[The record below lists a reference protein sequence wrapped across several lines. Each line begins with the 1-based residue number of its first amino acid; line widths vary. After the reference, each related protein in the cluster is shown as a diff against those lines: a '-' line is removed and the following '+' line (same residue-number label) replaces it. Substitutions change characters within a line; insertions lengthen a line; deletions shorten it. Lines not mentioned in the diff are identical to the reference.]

1 VKFKSF
7 LLLIIFFIAAC
18 GPEEDD
24 AGMEITLPV
33 SVQDIKPGPIQEF
46 IQSTASVKAVKQAV
60 LNSEV
65 EGLYRL
71 QKNPQTGKLFAPG
84 DAAAKDQL
92 IIVLENPEHENQ
104 VKIESQK
111 LNLDISRR
119 EYDKQKS
126 LYDKGGVTLRELIN
140 AERTFVEAK
149 YTYENALLQLAKL
162 KFTAP
167 FDGIIVNLPYYT
179 PGGEVPAGQV
189 MAEIMDSK
197 TLYAEVNFPAK
208 EIIRIKPGQKVLVME
223 HSVSGDTL
231 TGWIK
236 DTSPA
241 IDPVSRSFKASVL
254 IDNKDLKFLPGMFVQ
269 LETITASRDSAI
281 VIPKEIIL
289 SKRRGKTV
297 YVVQKGAA
305 FARVISTGLE
315 NDKFVEVIEGLKVEE
330 RLVIKGFETLRHK
343 SKVKIVK

>member
-1 VKFKSF
+1 MKLKSF
-7 LLLIIFFIAAC
+7 LLLLTLFIMAC
-18 GPEEDD
+18 GPDQDD
-24 AGMEITLPV
+24 TNLEITLPV
-33 SVQDIKPGPIQEF
+33 SVQDIKPGAIQEF

-65 EGLYRL
+65 NGLYRL
-71 QKNPQTGKLFAPG
+71 QKNPDTGKLFAPG
-84 DAAAKDQL
+84 DLVKEGRL
-92 IIVLENPEHENQ
+92 IILLENQEHENQ

-140 AERTFVEAK
+140 AERTFVDAK

-167 FDGIIVNLPYYT
+167 FDGIIVDLPYYT
-179 PGGEVPAGQV
+179 PGGELAAGLL
-189 MAEIMDSK
+189 MAEIMDYQ
-197 TLYAEVNFPAK
+197 TMYAEVNFPAK
-208 EIIRIKPGQKVLVME
+208 EIDKIKTGQKVLVME
-223 HSVSGDTL
+223 HSVSDDTL

-236 DTSPA
+236 DTAPA
-241 IDPVSRSFKASVL
+241 IDPVSRSFKSSVL
-254 IDNKDLKFLPGMFVQ
+254 IDNKNLKFRPGMFVQ
-269 LETITASRDSAI
+269 LETIIASKDSAI
-281 VIPKEIIL
+281 VIPKDIIL

-305 FARVISTGLE
+305 FERVISTGLE
-315 NDKFVEVIEGLKVEE
+315 NDKFVEVIEGLKLEE
-330 RLVIKGFETLRHK
+330 RLVVKGFETLRNH

>member
-1 VKFKSF
+1 VKLKFF
-7 LLLIIFFIAAC
+7 LLLSALLLAAC
-18 GPEEDD
+18 GPDQDD
-24 AGMEITLPV
+24 TGMEITLPV
-33 SVQDIKPGPIQEF
+33 SVQDIKPGSIQEF

-60 LNSEV
+60 LNSEIN
-65 EGLYRL
+65 GLYEL
-71 QKNPQTGKLFAPG
+71 QKNPNTGKLFEPG
-84 DAAAKDQL
+84 DLVKKGQL
-92 IIVLENPEHENQ
+92 IILLENPEQENQ

-140 AERTFVEAK
+140 AERSFVDAK

-179 PGGEVPAGQV
+179 PGGEVAAAQV
-189 MAEIMDSK
+189 MAEIMDYK

-208 EIIRIKPGQKVLVME
+208 EITKMKTGQKVLVME
-223 HSVSGDTL
+223 HSVSDDTL

-236 DTSPA
+236 NTAPA
-241 IDPVSRSFKASVL
+241 IDPVSRSFKASIL
-254 IDNKDLKFLPGMFVQ
+254 IDNKDHKFLPGMFVQ
-269 LETITASRDSAI
+269 LETITSSKDSAI

-315 NDKFVEVIEGLKVEE
+315 NDKFVEVIEGLKVDE
-330 RLVIKGFETLRHK
+330 RMVIKGFETLRHK